1 MGKSDNA
8 TEFLDLY
15 RKLEGCIREH
25 YDVPE
30 KHGPVAWLGRNPG
43 RAFKNVAGALKYC
56 AEVRNLLS
64 HQERVDGD
72 YAVEPSDSML
82 TLLRNTLA
90 AVENPPK
97 AIDHAVSMQNV
108 FSATVED
115 CVRPVLREMAEKCY
129 THVPIL
135 EDGIVRGVFSENTL
149 LSYLYGEEIVCI
161 DDETTFSSLAEL
173 LPVDAHVSESFR
185 FVPRTITLTEVA
197 EMFTVAMRR
206 ADRIGMV
213 FITHSGKPSE
223 KVLGIITAWDVA
235 AYL

>member
-8 TEFLDLY
+8 SEFLDLY
-15 RKLEGCIREH
+15 RRLEGCIREH

-43 RAFKNVAGALKYC
+43 
-56 AEVRNLLS
+56 S
-64 HQERVDGD
+64 IQERCRGSQILRGSSQPALAPGECRWRLRRRAERLDAD
-72 YAVEPSDSML
+72 TPAQYACGGRESSQGNRPRRV
-82 TLLRNTLA
+82 
-90 AVENPPK
+90 
-97 AIDHAVSMQNV
+97 HAECV
-108 FSATVED
+108 FGN
-115 CVRPVLREMAEKCY
+115 CGGLRETRPARDGGKCY

-173 LPVDAHVSESFR
+173 LPVDAHASESFR
-185 FVPRTITLTEVA
+185 FVPRTITLAEVA